1 MAVGEQTAQQSPIS
15 NEPDFSNW
23 TVLFNG
29 KWVPMPAFMNIQSA
43 ISTSVALFA
52 FNLFKKISI
61 KTLALNSSED
71 MAEKEFLETHLA
83 FLVILLKAQIF

>member
-15 NEPDFSNW
+15 NEQNFSNW

-52 FNLFKKISI
+52 FNLF
-61 KTLALNSSED
+61 
-71 MAEKEFLETHLA
+71 
-83 FLVILLKAQIF
+83 

>member
-15 NEPDFSNW
+15 NEQNFSNW

-29 KWVPMPAFMNIQSA
+29 KWVPMPAFMDIQSV

-52 FNLFKKISI
+52 FNLFFKNNHQDFGTK
-61 KTLALNSSED
+61 
-71 MAEKEFLETHLA
+71 F
-83 FLVILLKAQIF
+83 QRGYG